1 MASKRVKVGSLLRAK
16 DGGGV
21 YFKANADFDLKKGET
36 LNVATKKEQIA
47 SLEKAVAEGKLN
59 PEKAAEILLFLM
71 LLRPPVSTLVLYT
84 VLF

>member
-59 PEKAAEILLFLM
+59 PEKAAEIRAIVEQIPDF
-71 LLRPPVSTLVLYT
+71 VFAEVFKIVKS
-84 VLF
+84 